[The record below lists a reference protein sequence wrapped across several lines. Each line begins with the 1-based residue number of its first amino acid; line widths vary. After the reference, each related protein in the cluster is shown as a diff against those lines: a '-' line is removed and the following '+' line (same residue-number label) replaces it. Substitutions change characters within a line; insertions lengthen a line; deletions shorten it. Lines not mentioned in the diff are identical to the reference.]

1 MATVDL
7 LPDAEEELEALPMTE
22 EVALR
27 TVMEKLE
34 ALGSR
39 LPFPHQSAVRGA
51 SVRELRPRSGRSP
64 WRAFTGAQG
73 RRTSWSARSAQRP
86 SSTRGASSGQSGWR
100 NNALLNIRSTEDQHD
115 TGTHDNRQRLAQE
128 AAP

>member
-39 LPFPHQSAVRGA
+39 LPFLTKAPSGVRRSESCVRGRAAVRG
-51 SVRELRPRSGRSP
+51 GR
-64 WRAFTGAQG
+64 FTGAQG
-73 RRTSWSARSAQRP
+73 RRTSWSARLAQRP
-86 SSTRGASSGQSGWR
+86 SST
-100 NNALLNIRSTEDQHD
+100 
-115 TGTHDNRQRLAQE
+115 
-128 AAP
+128 

>member
-64 WRAFTGAQG
+64 WRGVLPAHGGGGLLG
-73 RRTSWSARSAQRP
+73 RLDRPRGLRQPEGLQAGSPAGRTTP
-86 SSTRGASSGQSGWR
+86 YKT
-100 NNALLNIRSTEDQHD
+100 
-115 TGTHDNRQRLAQE
+115 
-128 AAP
+128 

>member
-1 MATVDL
+1 MATVGL
-7 LPDAEEELEALPMTE
+7 LPDAEEELEAPPMTE

-64 WRAFTGAQG
+64 WRAFYRRTGAWGLFRRVDRPRGHCQPEGLQAGSPAG
-73 RRTSWSARSAQRP
+73 RATP
-86 SSTRGASSGQSGWR
+86 YKT
-100 NNALLNIRSTEDQHD
+100 
-115 TGTHDNRQRLAQE
+115 
-128 AAP
+128 

>member
-1 MATVDL
+1 MATVGL
-7 LPDAEEELEALPMTE
+7 LPDAEEELEALALNE

-27 TVMEKLE
+27 TVMAKLE

-64 WRAFTGAQG
+64 WSVLPAQE
-73 RRTSWSARSAQRP
+73 RRTFSSGRSAQRP
-86 SSTRGASSGQSGWR
+86 LPTRGASSGQSGWQ
-100 NNALLNIRSTEDQHD
+100 NIALQNMRSTEDQHD

>member
-64 WRAFTGAQG
+64 WRAFYRRTGAENFLVG
-73 RRTSWSARSAQRP
+73 SIGPEAIVNP
-86 SSTRGASSGQSGWR
+86 RGFKRAVR
-100 NNALLNIRSTEDQHD
+100 LAE
-115 TGTHDNRQRLAQE
+115 QRLTKFKE
-128 AAP
+128 YGGST